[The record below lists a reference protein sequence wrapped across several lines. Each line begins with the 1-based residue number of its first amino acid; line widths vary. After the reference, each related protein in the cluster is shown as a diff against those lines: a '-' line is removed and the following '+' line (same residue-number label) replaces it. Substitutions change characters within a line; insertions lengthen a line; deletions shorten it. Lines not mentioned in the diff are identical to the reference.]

1 MDVLKTP
8 SFIVLKMSFVRYECV
23 KNVFCVRYERTV
35 EYLKTACACKEDYA
49 QTQKFLTKSIHVT
62 FMMVV
67 EGVQEQNHCDGVLS
81 NDWNTLLGQQISQ
94 HTAMSMSR
102 SALGVLCKLKLN
114 T

>member
-1 MDVLKTP
+1 MNVLKTP

-35 EYLKTACACKEDYA
+35 EYLKTACACKEDFA
-49 QTQKFLTKSIHVT
+49 QTKSFHVT

-67 EGVQEQNHCDGVLS
+67 EGVQEQNRCDGVLS

-102 SALGVLCKLKLN
+102 SALEMSLCFLKRN
-114 T
+114 SHNDN